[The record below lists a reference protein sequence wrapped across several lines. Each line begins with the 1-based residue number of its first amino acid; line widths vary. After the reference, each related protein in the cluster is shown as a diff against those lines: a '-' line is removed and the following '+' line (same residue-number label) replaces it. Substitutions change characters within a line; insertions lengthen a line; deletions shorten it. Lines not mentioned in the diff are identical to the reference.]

1 MEAIYILIFPDSS
14 AGKNPPAMQESPV
27 PTPVFWPGELHGL
40 HSPWGRKESDT
51 TERLSLSFSFFYL
64 YTVHELT
71 QWPGSS
77 VHWISHARILKMS
90 ILPKVIYRFNAI
102 PIKLPTVFFTE
113 LEQIISQFV
122 WKYKKP

>member
-1 MEAIYILIFPDSS
+1 MEAIYILVFPGSS
-14 AGKNPPAMQESPV
+14 AGKNPPAMQETPV

-51 TERLSLSFSFFYL
+51 TERLSLSFSFFYF

-77 VHWISHARILKMS
+77 VHG
-90 ILPKVIYRFNAI
+90 
-102 PIKLPTVFFTE
+102 
-113 LEQIISQFV
+113 ISQQE
-122 WKYKKP
+122 Y